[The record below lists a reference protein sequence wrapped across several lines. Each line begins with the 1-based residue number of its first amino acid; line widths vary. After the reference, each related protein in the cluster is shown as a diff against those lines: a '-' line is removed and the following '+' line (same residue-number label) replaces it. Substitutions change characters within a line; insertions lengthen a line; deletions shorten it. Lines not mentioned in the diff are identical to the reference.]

1 MAAIT
6 DPGSAM
12 AAITYPAGSV
22 IDGIGYRVTVQL
34 ISWPTTVI
42 DVMTFSKLEQL
53 FLNFMI
59 QMSSKLFFQSY
70 CPVLLGSPH

>member
-22 IDGIGYRVTVQL
+22 IDGIGYRVTDPVSLKVPELKRWLQRRRAATKGRKADL
-34 ISWPTTVI
+34 IAR
-42 DVMTFSKLEQL
+42 
-53 FLNFMI
+53 
-59 QMSSKLFFQSY
+59 
-70 CPVLLGSPH
+70 

>member
-22 IDGIGYRVTVQL
+22 IDGIGYRVTVQ
-34 ISWPTTVI
+34 W
-42 DVMTFSKLEQL
+42 
-53 FLNFMI
+53 
-59 QMSSKLFFQSY
+59 
-70 CPVLLGSPH
+70 

>member
-22 IDGIGYRVTVQL
+22 IDGIGYRVTGL
-34 ISWPTTVI
+34 T
-42 DVMTFSKLEQL
+42 L
-53 FLNFMI
+53 
-59 QMSSKLFFQSY
+59 
-70 CPVLLGSPH
+70 

>member
-22 IDGIGYRVTVQL
+22 IDGIGYRVTVR
-34 ISWPTTVI
+34 
-42 DVMTFSKLEQL
+42 
-53 FLNFMI
+53 
-59 QMSSKLFFQSY
+59 QSCSERKSY
-70 CPVLLGSPH
+70 IR

>member
-22 IDGIGYRVTVQL
+22 IDGIGYRVTVQSSL
-34 ISWPTTVI
+34 NEFYGSISV
-42 DVMTFSKLEQL
+42 
-53 FLNFMI
+53 
-59 QMSSKLFFQSY
+59 
-70 CPVLLGSPH
+70 

>member
-22 IDGIGYRVTVQL
+22 IDGIGYRVTGL
-34 ISWPTTVI
+34 KGGYI
-42 DVMTFSKLEQL
+42 
-53 FLNFMI
+53 
-59 QMSSKLFFQSY
+59 
-70 CPVLLGSPH
+70 C

>member
-22 IDGIGYRVTVQL
+22 IDGIGYHVTTCTNA
-34 ISWPTTVI
+34 INTVGN
-42 DVMTFSKLEQL
+42 VLCRYPGHYFAAQ
-53 FLNFMI
+53 
-59 QMSSKLFFQSY
+59 Y
-70 CPVLLGSPH
+70 CR

>member
-22 IDGIGYRVTVQL
+22 IDGIGYRVTDPLREVQY
-34 ISWPTTVI
+34 I
-42 DVMTFSKLEQL
+42 
-53 FLNFMI
+53 
-59 QMSSKLFFQSY
+59 
-70 CPVLLGSPH
+70 

>member
-22 IDGIGYRVTVQL
+22 IDGIGYRVTVL
-34 ISWPTTVI
+34 A
-42 DVMTFSKLEQL
+42 
-53 FLNFMI
+53 
-59 QMSSKLFFQSY
+59 LFFPHVISFYASFEAYSYVFTAQSTG
-70 CPVLLGSPH
+70 LWKTA